1 MTLKFND
8 SGLKLRFGGDAV
20 KLLALETATEACSAA
35 VWVDGA
41 MFERYELAPRRHAAL
56 ILPMIEAVL
65 AEAGLTIHQLDALAV
80 GRGPGAFT
88 GVRIAMGIVQGMG
101 FASDLPVAP
110 ISTLAALALGAAR
123 ETGQKRIATAL
134 DARMGEVYW
143 GTWVVAGQT
152 VQRLAEERVC
162 APVQVTATP
171 GEWFGAGSGWIA
183 YFQTLSQRL
192 TVSSWKGDCYP
203 RASDVARL
211 ATDPGGRSEWL
222 TAEQVR
228 PVYLRNQVVGRASA
242 VSS

>member
-1 MTLKFND
+1 
-8 SGLKLRFGGDAV
+8 V

-41 MFERYELAPRRHAAL
+41 VFECHELAPRRHAAL

-65 AEAGLTIHQLDALAV
+65 AEAGLTINQLDALAV

-88 GVRIAMGIVQGMG
+88 GVRIAMGIVQGIA

-110 ISTLAALALGAAR
+110 ISTLATLALGAAR
-123 ETGQKRIATAL
+123 ETGRTRIATAL

-143 GTWVVAGQT
+143 GTWTVDGVT
-152 VQRLAEERVC
+152 VQQSGDERVC
-162 APVQVTATP
+162 APVQVTAAP
-171 GEWFGAGSGWIA
+171 GEWFGSGSGWAA
-183 YFQTLSQRL
+183 YSQILSQRL
-192 TVSSWKGDCYP
+192 TVSGWRGDCYP

-211 ATDPGGRSEWL
+211 ATDPRGRSEWL

-228 PVYLRNQVVGRASA
+228 PVYLRNQVVSRPSA
-242 VSS
+242 VAG